1 MGGDEN
7 PRASSV
13 WKGVQG
19 VVGCLPSVPLPPSPS
34 LRVWVSVP
42 RAGPAVDVITS
53 ISPSASAPF
62 GAGGQAGLREM
73 SNFPVAC
80 SAK

>member
-1 MGGDEN
+1 MGETRTPGH
-7 PRASSV
+7 RV

-19 VVGCLPSVPLPPSPS
+19 VWVVSPLSSPPHSPP

-42 RAGPAVDVITS
+42 RAGPAVGVITS
-53 ISPSASAPF
+53 IGPSASAPF

-80 SAK
+80 SAN